1 MRSESATVNGRSFLR
16 PRAVFLF
23 RHTSRLGGTRPGTQ
37 FSLRKAKGQKMVG
50 KFGFLCVGAVVLG
63 STFAMPSSSEL
74 EKVKAEVDAIVKDVD
89 AREKGDWC
97 KAGDAILS
105 LGGEATKDAECF
117 LLRREA
123 ALRYLK
129 SSNAEKAK
137 DALAWF
143 VDNGDS
149 ESVLAIDEHIRRQL
163 TFKERKSLK
172 TAPSF
177 AEYEAFVSS
186 IAKEHREKIG
196 AAKRLSNLESKYA
209 KDKENVRN
217 RNLLAREYVLLGDW
231 AKAIPLLSKS
241 KGNIGLAAKGEL
253 AKPDAKGNDAV
264 AIADGWWNV
273 EGREYA
279 KELTDAC
286 RRHAVEWYRTALT
299 DESLANL
306 VRMRIG
312 GRIEE
317 VESKLGVQ
325 NLTLNEKSDVSSGFP
340 SVTVKGGE
348 TIRIPLDAKGKV
360 FMELAACPPGEFTMD
375 PGHRAPN
382 EHEHKVKLTYP
393 YLIGNGHVTFGMVK
407 AVDYKVWKNRMDRI
421 RTSDEKFYSD
431 GTSFYGMP
439 NGDLAIFLKKMNAI
453 AEKCRDLR
461 AYKGYEFRLP
471 TEAEWVHAYYAGTGE
486 GMEEINGDEL
496 KAYKDKLGY
505 GDLPC
510 NILCLSEKEIFAA
523 LKKKPNAWGIFNM
536 ANIHD
541 DLSDT
546 IELPLLKN
554 GKYARW
560 MSQADNDVFGYEDL
574 EENPIRV
581 CTAKNASRLSRRGPF
596 GMRFKIARPIANE
609 GGASLRLV
617 YGPKLDKLNVYPKKG
632 DEKRK

>member
-1 MRSESATVNGRSFLR
+1 MN
-16 PRAVFLF
+16 
-23 RHTSRLGGTRPGTQ
+23 
-37 FSLRKAKGQKMVG
+37 G
-50 KFGFLCVGAVVLG
+50 KFGCLCVGAVVFG
-63 STFAMPSSSEL
+63 SAFAMPSSSEL
-74 EKVKAEVDAIVKDVD
+74 EKVKADVDAIVKDVD
-89 AREKGDWC
+89 TREKGDWAR
-97 KAGDAILS
+97 AGDAILS
-105 LGGEATKDAECF
+105 LAGEATKDAECF

-129 SSNAEKAK
+129 SCNGEKAK
-137 DALAWF
+137 DVLAWF
-143 VDNGDS
+143 VAKG
-149 ESVLAIDEHIRRQL
+149 EFASVLAIDEHVRRQL
-163 TFKERKSLK
+163 TLKEQKALKSEQ
-172 TAPSF
+172 AF
-177 AEYEAFVSS
+177 AEYEAFVGSV
-186 IAKEHREKIG
+186 AKEHREKIL
-196 AAKRLSNLESKYA
+196 AAKRLSDLESRYA

-217 RNLLAREYVLLGDW
+217 RNLLAREYVLRGDW

-241 KGNIGLAAKGEL
+241 KGDIALAAKEEL
-253 AKPDAKGNDAV
+253 AKPEAKGNDAV
-264 AIADGWWNV
+264 AIADGWWKV

-279 KELTDAC
+279 KELTEAC

-306 VRMRIG
+306 VKMRIG

-317 VESKLGVQ
+317 IESKSGAQDLVS
-325 NLTLNEKSDVSSGFP
+325 NAKPEASSGFP
-340 SVTVKGGE
+340 AVTVKGGE

-382 EHEHKVKLTYP
+382 EREHRVKLTYP

-407 AVDYKVWKNRMDRI
+407 AVAHKVWKNRMDRI
-421 RTSDEKFYSD
+421 RTADEKFHSD

-486 GMEEINGDEL
+486 GMEEINEDEL

-510 NILCLSEKEIFAA
+510 DILCLSEKEIFAA
-523 LKKKPNAWGIFNM
+523 LRKKPNAWGIFNM

-541 DLSDT
+541 ELSDT

-554 GKYARW
+554 GKVARW

-581 CTAKNASRLSRRGPF
+581 YTGKSASHLARRGPF
-596 GMRFKIARPIANE
+596 GPRYKIARPIASE
-609 GGASLRLV
+609 GWCSIRLV

>member
-1 MRSESATVNGRSFLR
+1 MVRGVHMDVKLNREAAMQNNLKKLAI
-16 PRAVFLF
+16 AVCVFAVGPLPLF
-23 RHTSRLGGTRPGTQ
+23 S
-37 FSLRKAKGQKMVG
+37 
-50 KFGFLCVGAVVLG
+50 
-63 STFAMPSSSEL
+63 MPSSGEL
-74 EKVKAEVDAIVKDVD
+74 EKVKADVDAIVKDVD
-89 AREKGDWC
+89 AREKGEWG

-105 LGGEATKDAECF
+105 LGEGTTKEAECF

-129 SSNAEKAK
+129 SGNAEKAK

-143 VDNGDS
+143 VDKDDS
-149 ESVLAIDEHIRRQL
+149 ASVLAIDEHVRRQL
-163 TFKERKSLK
+163 TFKEQKALK
-172 TAPSF
+172 TAPTF
-177 AEYEAFVSS
+177 AEYEAFVCSV
-186 IAKEHREKIG
+186 AKEHREKVV
-196 AAKRLSNLESKYA
+196 AAKRLSDLESKYA
-209 KDKENVRN
+209 KDKENARN
-217 RNLLAREYVLLGDW
+217 RNLLAREYVLRGDW

-241 KGNIGLAAKGEL
+241 KGDIALAAKEEL
-253 AKPDAKGNDAV
+253 AKPEAKGNNAV
-264 AIADGWWNV
+264 AIADGWWKV

-279 KELTDAC
+279 KELTEAC

-317 VESKLGVQ
+317 IESKSDAQ
-325 NLTLNEKSDVSSGFP
+325 NLVSDAKTEASSGFP

-348 TIRIPLDAKGKV
+348 TVRIPLDAKGKV

-382 EHEHKVKLTYP
+382 EREHRVKLTYP

-407 AVDYKVWKNRMDRI
+407 AVDHKVWKNRMDRI
-421 RTSDEKFYSD
+421 RTSDEKFYSE

-439 NGDLAIFLKKMNAI
+439 NGDLAIFLKKMNTI

-510 NILCLSEKEIFAA
+510 DILCLSEKEIFAA

-536 ANIHD
+536 ANVHD
-541 DLSDT
+541 ELSDT

-554 GKYARW
+554 GKDARW

-574 EENPIRV
+574 EENPIRM
-581 CTAKNASRLSRRGPF
+581 CTGKNASHLSRRGPF
-596 GMRFKIARPIANE
+596 GPRYKIALPIANE

-617 YGPKLDKLNVYPKKG
+617 YGPKLDKLNVYPKQV

>member
-1 MRSESATVNGRSFLR
+1 
-16 PRAVFLF
+16 
-23 RHTSRLGGTRPGTQ
+23 
-37 FSLRKAKGQKMVG
+37 MVG
-50 KFGFLCVGAVVLG
+50 KHGVLCAVTVVTGLA
-63 STFAMPSSSEL
+63 FAMPSSSEL
-74 EKVKAEVDAIVKDVD
+74 EKVKDDVDAIVKDVD
-89 AREKGDWC
+89 TREKGDWGR
-97 KAGDAILS
+97 AGDAILS

-123 ALRYLK
+123 VLRYLK
-129 SSNAEKAK
+129 SCNGEKAK
-137 DALAWF
+137 DALVWF
-143 VDNGDS
+143 VDKGDS
-149 ESVLAIDEHIRRQL
+149 ASVLAIDEHVRRQL
-163 TFKERKSLK
+163 TFKEQKALK
-172 TAPSF
+172 AAPTF

-186 IAKEHREKIG
+186 VAKEHQEKIV
-196 AAKRLSNLESKYA
+196 AAKRLSDLESKYA

-217 RNLLAREYVLLGDW
+217 RNLLAREYVLRGDW
-231 AKAIPLLSKS
+231 ANAIPLLSKS
-241 KGNIGLAAKGEL
+241 KGYIALAAKEEL
-253 AKPDAKGNDAV
+253 AKPEAKGADAV
-264 AIADGWWNV
+264 AIADGWWKV

-279 KELTDAC
+279 KELTEAC

-312 GRIEE
+312 GRVEE
-317 VESKLGVQ
+317 IESKSDAQ
-325 NLTLNEKSDVSSGFP
+325 NMVSNAKTEASSGFP

-348 TIRIPLDAKGKV
+348 TVRIPLDAKGKV
-360 FMELAACPPGEFTMD
+360 LMELAACPPGEFTMD

-382 EHEHKVKLTYP
+382 EREHRVKLTYP

-496 KAYKDKLGY
+496 KAYKEKLGY

-523 LKKKPNAWGIFNM
+523 LGKKPNAWGIFNM

-541 DLSDT
+541 ELSDT

-554 GKYARW
+554 GKDARW

-581 CTAKNASRLSRRGPF
+581 CTGKSASHLARRGPF
-596 GMRFKIARPIANE
+596 GPRYKIARPIAFE
-609 GGASLRLV
+609 GWCSIRLV
-617 YGPKLDKLNVYPKKG
+617 YGPKLDKLNVYPKQG